1 MLKKVLISTILGVTL
16 LSTCVSAG
24 ERTAQGDDIY
34 NPNNYRTEYD
44 AESQL
49 TLNINEEV
57 LKLYTK
63 AEVLI
68 LVSDYLDNRQLPFTT
83 TRINYD
89 LLIEPIT
96 TNTYKVILF

>member
-1 MLKKVLISTILGVTL
+1 MTKN
-16 LSTCVSAG
+16 
-24 ERTAQGDDIY
+24 Y
-34 NPNNYRTEYD
+34 N
-44 AESQL
+44 SKL
-49 TLNINEEV
+49 TLNISEEV

>member
-1 MLKKVLISTILGVTL
+1 MSKN
-16 LSTCVSAG
+16 
-24 ERTAQGDDIY
+24 Y
-34 NPNNYRTEYD
+34 NGK
-44 AESQL
+44 L
-49 TLNINEEV
+49 TLNISEQV
-57 LKLYTK
+57 LKLYSK

-68 LVSDYLDNRQLPFTT
+68 LVSDYLDNRQLPVTT

>member
-1 MLKKVLISTILGVTL
+1 MSKN
-16 LSTCVSAG
+16 
-24 ERTAQGDDIY
+24 Y
-34 NPNNYRTEYD
+34 NGK
-44 AESQL
+44 L
-49 TLNINEEV
+49 TLNISEQV

-68 LVSDYLDNRQLPFTT
+68 LVSDYLDNRQLPVTT

-96 TNTYKVILF
+96 TNTYKVIIF

>member
-1 MLKKVLISTILGVTL
+1 MTKN
-16 LSTCVSAG
+16 
-24 ERTAQGDDIY
+24 Y
-34 NPNNYRTEYD
+34 NGK
-44 AESQL
+44 L
-49 TLNINEEV
+49 TLNISEEV

-89 LLIEPIT
+89 LLIEPIAT
-96 TNTYKVILF
+96 STYNVILF

>member
-1 MLKKVLISTILGVTL
+1 MT
-16 LSTCVSAG
+16 
-24 ERTAQGDDIY
+24 
-34 NPNNYRTEYD
+34 NNYNGE
-44 AESQL
+44 L

-63 AEVLI
+63 AEVLT
-68 LVSDYLDNRQLPFTT
+68 LVSDYLYNRQLPVTT

-96 TNTYKVILF
+96 TSTYKVTLF

>member
-1 MLKKVLISTILGVTL
+1 MSK
-16 LSTCVSAG
+16 
-24 ERTAQGDDIY
+24 
-34 NPNNYRTEYD
+34 NYIGK
-44 AESQL
+44 L
-49 TLNINEEV
+49 TLNISEQV

-68 LVSDYLDNRQLPFTT
+68 LVSDYLDNRQLPVTT

-96 TNTYKVILF
+96 TSTYNVTLF

>member
-1 MLKKVLISTILGVTL
+1 MKKNNNGK
-16 LSTCVSAG
+16 LS
-24 ERTAQGDDIY
+24 
-34 NPNNYRTEYD
+34 
-44 AESQL
+44 
-49 TLNINEEV
+49 LNISEEV

-68 LVSDYLDNRQLPFTT
+68 LVSDYLDNRQIPVIT

>member
-1 MLKKVLISTILGVTL
+1 MTKN
-16 LSTCVSAG
+16 
-24 ERTAQGDDIY
+24 Y
-34 NPNNYRTEYD
+34 N
-44 AESQL
+44 SKL
-49 TLNINEEV
+49 TLNISEEV

-63 AEVLI
+63 AEVLT

-96 TNTYKVILF
+96 TSTYNVTLF

>member
-1 MLKKVLISTILGVTL
+1 MKK
-16 LSTCVSAG
+16 
-24 ERTAQGDDIY
+24 
-34 NPNNYRTEYD
+34 NNNGK
-44 AESQL
+44 L
-49 TLNINEEV
+49 TLNISEEV
-57 LKLYTK
+57 LRSYTK

-96 TNTYKVILF
+96 TSTYNVTLF

>member
-1 MLKKVLISTILGVTL
+1 MAKN
-16 LSTCVSAG
+16 
-24 ERTAQGDDIY
+24 Y
-34 NPNNYRTEYD
+34 NGK
-44 AESQL
+44 L
-49 TLNINEEV
+49 TLNISEQV

-68 LVSDYLDNRQLPFTT
+68 LVSDYLDNRQIPFTT

>member
-1 MLKKVLISTILGVTL
+1 MSKN
-16 LSTCVSAG
+16 
-24 ERTAQGDDIY
+24 Y
-34 NPNNYRTEYD
+34 NGK
-44 AESQL
+44 L
-49 TLNINEEV
+49 TLNISDEV

-68 LVSDYLDNRQLPFTT
+68 LVSDYLDNRQLPVTT

>member
-1 MLKKVLISTILGVTL
+1 MTKNYN
-16 LSTCVSAG
+16 G
-24 ERTAQGDDIY
+24 E
-34 NPNNYRTEYD
+34 
-44 AESQL
+44 L
-49 TLNINEEV
+49 TLNISEEV

-89 LLIEPIT
+89 LLIEPLT
-96 TNTYKVILF
+96 TNTYKVTLF

>member
-1 MLKKVLISTILGVTL
+1 MTKNYN
-16 LSTCVSAG
+16 G
-24 ERTAQGDDIY
+24 E
-34 NPNNYRTEYD
+34 
-44 AESQL
+44 L
-49 TLNINEEV
+49 TLNISEEV

-96 TNTYKVILF
+96 TNTYNVTLF

>member
-1 MLKKVLISTILGVTL
+1 MTKNYN
-16 LSTCVSAG
+16 G
-24 ERTAQGDDIY
+24 E
-34 NPNNYRTEYD
+34 
-44 AESQL
+44 L
-49 TLNINEEV
+49 TLNISEEV
-57 LKLYTK
+57 LRSYTK

-96 TNTYKVILF
+96 TNTYNVTLF

>member
-1 MLKKVLISTILGVTL
+1 MTK
-16 LSTCVSAG
+16 
-24 ERTAQGDDIY
+24 
-34 NPNNYRTEYD
+34 NYIGK
-44 AESQL
+44 L
-49 TLNINEEV
+49 TLNISEEV

>member
-1 MLKKVLISTILGVTL
+1 MTKNYN
-16 LSTCVSAG
+16 G
-24 ERTAQGDDIY
+24 E
-34 NPNNYRTEYD
+34 
-44 AESQL
+44 L
-49 TLNINEEV
+49 TLNISEDV

-89 LLIEPIT
+89 LLIKPIT
-96 TNTYKVILF
+96 TNTYKVTLF

>member
-1 MLKKVLISTILGVTL
+1 MTKNYN
-16 LSTCVSAG
+16 G
-24 ERTAQGDDIY
+24 E
-34 NPNNYRTEYD
+34 
-44 AESQL
+44 L
-49 TLNINEEV
+49 TLNISEEV

-96 TNTYKVILF
+96 TSTYNVTLF

>member
-1 MLKKVLISTILGVTL
+1 MTKN
-16 LSTCVSAG
+16 
-24 ERTAQGDDIY
+24 Y
-34 NPNNYRTEYD
+34 N
-44 AESQL
+44 SKL
-49 TLNINEEV
+49 TLNISEQV

-68 LVSDYLDNRQLPFTT
+68 LVSAYLDKRQLPFTT

-96 TNTYKVILF
+96 TSTYKVTLF

>member
-1 MLKKVLISTILGVTL
+1 MKKNYN
-16 LSTCVSAG
+16 G
-24 ERTAQGDDIY
+24 E
-34 NPNNYRTEYD
+34 
-44 AESQL
+44 L
-49 TLNINEEV
+49 TLNISEQV

-68 LVSDYLDNRQLPFTT
+68 LVSDYLDNRQLPDTT

-96 TNTYKVILF
+96 TNTYNVTLF

>member
-1 MLKKVLISTILGVTL
+1 MKKN
-16 LSTCVSAG
+16 
-24 ERTAQGDDIY
+24 Y
-34 NPNNYRTEYD
+34 NGK
-44 AESQL
+44 L
-49 TLNINEEV
+49 TLNISEQV

-68 LVSDYLDNRQLPFTT
+68 LVTDYLDNRQLPFTT